1 MVSGI
6 MRLRVPTRWQ
16 IHTGFW
22 VFVLILYTLF
32 FAQGV
37 DRFWNMFVFVAL
49 LMPVIIGASYFV
61 NYYLVPAYLLK
72 GRYTSFVVYFLYT
85 LLAAV
90 FMESFIAMGIFLLL
104 ADLDIQRISAE
115 AINVRF
121 VLAALLM
128 VILLGLAVKMLA
140 YWRQSREDFERMRR
154 EKLEAELMSLRAQL
168 RPHFLFNTLNN
179 LYCLAIEK
187 SDQTPRAILALSELL
202 DAVLHG
208 SEHNLVPLSRE
219 LKLVDH
225 YIELELLRCG
235 DRVSVSR
242 EVSGSGDRLVPPLF
256 ILTLMENA
264 FKHGAGSGGGP
275 HLIGLKVQDV
285 EHTISITVRNT
296 VNFHEKAES
305 RGVGLRNIREQ
316 LLLLFPGRHSF
327 EVEEGPDYFQVQLSL
342 VV

>member
-115 AINVRF
+115 AISRITINN
-121 VLAALLM
+121 AAST
-128 VILLGLAVKMLA
+128 K
-140 YWRQSREDFERMRR
+140 R
-154 EKLEAELMSLRAQL
+154 
-168 RPHFLFNTLNN
+168 TL
-179 LYCLAIEK
+179 
-187 SDQTPRAILALSELL
+187 
-202 DAVLHG
+202 
-208 SEHNLVPLSRE
+208 
-219 LKLVDH
+219 
-225 YIELELLRCG
+225 
-235 DRVSVSR
+235 
-242 EVSGSGDRLVPPLF
+242 
-256 ILTLMENA
+256 
-264 FKHGAGSGGGP
+264 
-275 HLIGLKVQDV
+275 
-285 EHTISITVRNT
+285 
-296 VNFHEKAES
+296 KAES